1 MDAKPP
7 YSSTGFVL
15 TTGRAM
21 LFFSTLLMALVVLGL
36 LVAGGGQSFGLSGPM
51 ALFIAAGLYL
61 ALGASWGLA
70 YTKYADYPD
79 RRDLLI
85 VGALVSPAI
94 MVVAILIIGAYWPPE
109 FLQGEEAVPLFA
121 IVLQLAIIYVA
132 LALSSGLQ
140 IFGIA
145 IALRFFFKIKVP
157 F

>member
-7 YSSTGFVL
+7 YSPIGFAL
-15 TTGRAM
+15 TAGRAM
-21 LFFSTLLMALVVLGL
+21 LFFSTLLAALVVLGL
-36 LVAGGGQSFGLSGPM
+36 LIAGGGRSFDLSSAM
-51 ALFIAAGLYL
+51 VLFIAGGLYL

-79 RRDLLI
+79 RRDVLI
-85 VGALVSPAI
+85 VGALLSPAI
-94 MVVAILIIGAYWPPE
+94 MVIAILIIGVYWPPE
-109 FLQGEEAVPLFA
+109 FLQEEPVPLFA
-121 IVLQLAIIYVA
+121 IILQLAIIYTA